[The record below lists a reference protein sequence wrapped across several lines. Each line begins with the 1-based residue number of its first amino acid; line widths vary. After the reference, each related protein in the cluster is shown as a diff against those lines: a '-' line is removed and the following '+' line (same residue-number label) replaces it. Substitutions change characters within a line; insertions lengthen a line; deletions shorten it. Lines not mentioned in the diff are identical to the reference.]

1 MNSKENIKDAVW
13 TAIRSNDMFSFDDMM
28 RSMELSLV
36 ELSVIIGLLLKEKK
50 VSLCIN
56 HAFISEKGTYK
67 SRQEDLFSRFM
78 DLLSEHV
85 TRELSVSFYASRLC
99 ITTKYLSTVVRQVSG
114 KTPTVWI
121 KEKIISEM
129 KYRLCCTQAT
139 IKEISYSLNFP
150 NNSFFGKYFKAET
163 GVSPSR
169 YREIHCDCN
178 IASKNI

>member
-1 MNSKENIKDAVW
+1 MNSKENIKEAVW

-28 RSMELSLV
+28 QSMELSFV

-85 TRELSVSFYASRLC
+85 TRERSISFYASRLC
-99 ITTKYLSTVVRQVSG
+99 ITSKYLSTVVRQVSG

-129 KYRLCCTQAT
+129 K
-139 IKEISYSLNFP
+139 I
-150 NNSFFGKYFKAET
+150 
-163 GVSPSR
+163 
-169 YREIHCDCN
+169 
-178 IASKNI
+178 

>member
-28 RSMELSLV
+28 RSMELSFV

-99 ITTKYLSTVVRQVSG
+99 ITT
-114 KTPTVWI
+114 
-121 KEKIISEM
+121 
-129 KYRLCCTQAT
+129 
-139 IKEISYSLNFP
+139 
-150 NNSFFGKYFKAET
+150 
-163 GVSPSR
+163 
-169 YREIHCDCN
+169 
-178 IASKNI
+178 